1 MWRVESPMKLSSDQ
15 LIYIIEI
22 AAKNA
27 DAYGMKP
34 IELFSAMKN
43 RIEEEI
49 SDGEADDKGTK
60 KNPEK

>member
-1 MWRVESPMKLSSDQ
+1 MKLTPDQ
-15 LIYIIEI
+15 LIYIMEI

-27 DAYGMKP
+27 DAYSMKP

-49 SDGEADDKGTK
+49 ADDEAHDEGTK
-60 KNPEK
+60 KDPER

>member
-1 MWRVESPMKLSSDQ
+1 MKLSPDQ
-15 LIYIIEI
+15 LIYIMEI

-49 SDGEADDKGTK
+49 EGAVNGE
-60 KNPEK
+60 

>member
-1 MWRVESPMKLSSDQ
+1 MRLTSDQ
-15 LIYIIEI
+15 LIYIMEL

-43 RIEEEI
+43 RIEEEL
-49 SDGEADDKGTK
+49 ADDEAY
-60 KNPEK
+60 N

>member
-1 MWRVESPMKLSSDQ
+1 MKLSSDQ
-15 LIYIIEI
+15 LIYIMEI
-22 AAKNA
+22 AAKNG

-49 SDGEADDKGTK
+49 SNGETDDQGT
-60 KNPEK
+60 EKPAEK